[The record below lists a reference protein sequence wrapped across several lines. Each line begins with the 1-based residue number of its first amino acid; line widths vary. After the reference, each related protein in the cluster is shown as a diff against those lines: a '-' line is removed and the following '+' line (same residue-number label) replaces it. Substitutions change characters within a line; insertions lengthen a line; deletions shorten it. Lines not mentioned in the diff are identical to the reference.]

1 MVWIPQTE
9 VVNIATIR
17 RCYGGSE
24 SKEARLRPSE
34 TEPIASAQ
42 LLNLA
47 SNFAACVDCSCMGW
61 PHKRWRREWN
71 VRTTDY
77 GLSQKQHETTRNNI
91 QCWHVLT
98 TFDHLSIRCKCCRC
112 GAGTAGTSGG
122 NSCVRASARRSRA
135 RCHWPDLQ
143 VWGPNI
149 VFMSLLSLLKSI
161 YRLDFL

>member
-1 MVWIPQTE
+1 MVDLSLKRRDYVHLKRSRLHRLNFWTWLPTSLHAWI
-9 VVNIATIR
+9 
-17 RCYGGSE
+17 
-24 SKEARLRPSE
+24 
-34 TEPIASAQ
+34 
-42 LLNLA
+42 
-47 SNFAACVDCSCMGW
+47 AAAWDGLTSDEGENEMLGL
-61 PHKRWRREWN
+61 
-71 VRTTDY
+71 RTTDFPRNNT
-77 GLSQKQHETTRNNI
+77 KQHETTRNNI